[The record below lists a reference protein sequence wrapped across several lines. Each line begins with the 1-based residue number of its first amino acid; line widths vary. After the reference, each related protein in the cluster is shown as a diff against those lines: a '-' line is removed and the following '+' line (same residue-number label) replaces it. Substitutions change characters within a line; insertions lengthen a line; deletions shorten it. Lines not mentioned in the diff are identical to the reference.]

1 MRSALK
7 MLQQAI
13 NNQKVGKKDEWEK
26 LAECLYL
33 LKLVARGVG
42 FIILF
47 CFCMCLKIS
56 LIESF

>member
-1 MRSALK
+1 
-7 MLQQAI
+7 MLQQTI
-13 NNQKVGKKDEWEK
+13 NHQKVGKKDEWEK

-47 CFCMCLKIS
+47 YFCMCLKIS